1 MGFSCFLHCIPLG
14 LWACMR
20 VWGAPG
26 STSFS
31 GSYSRLGWYNFHII
45 KSYFRRKTLLKT
57 LPVTAATFFRFV
69 TKLKSPAS
77 TGWFIRES
85 WKSIMEHL
93 DWWNMALRNRLHKHI
108 LCISSNVPTLWSRSF
123 RHWHWGRSCWAY
135 HWRSRIKKCL
145 CGLMIKNTV
154 KASV

>member
-1 MGFSCFLHCIPLG
+1 LGFSCFLHCIPLG
-14 LWACMR
+14 LWACMC
-20 VWGAPG
+20 VWGQVQPPFQG
-26 STSFS
+26 PT
-31 GSYSRLGWYNFHII
+31 RGWAGTIFT

-57 LPVTAATFFRFV
+57 LPVTAATVFRFV
-69 TKLKSPAS
+69 TKLKSPAF

-85 WKSIMEHL
+85 WKSITEHI
-93 DWWNMALRNRLHKHI
+93 DWWNMALRNTLHKYI
-108 LCISSNVPTLWSRSF
+108 LCLSSNVPTLWSRSF